1 MTAQVVARLCML
13 AASATGL
20 SHQFPELC
28 RRQSSSSSKASGPL
42 TFGNDGTFKISVFED
57 LHFGENAWE
66 AWGPAADIKTVKV
79 MNKVLDDARPDLV
92 VLNGDLITGDNAYLQ
107 NATFVLD
114 QLVGPMVD
122 RGLPWAS
129 TYGNHDYQ
137 LNLTGS
143 DILARERQWPNSRT
157 QRMVPGRGSGI
168 TNYYLPVYA
177 PGGCAAGDDCAP
189 EVVLWFFDS
198 RGGFEY
204 MQTKPD
210 GSAAL
215 VGQQNWV
222 DDSVVEWFKST
233 NSDLNGRHGRDLPG
247 VAFVH
252 IPPRA
257 SRAVQSRGI
266 DPERN
271 PGINDDSPLSHQA
284 EGWCGDG
291 SQGGGEGCD
300 YGGQDAA
307 FMRAVAGSPGMI
319 GVFSGHDHGNSWC
332 ARWEGEAGEAAA
344 DGRGVNLC
352 FGQRTGYGG
361 YGTWIR
367 GSRQLVLTRDMLARG
382 ELDTS
387 IRLES
392 GDVVGAVTLNST
404 YGDDRYPVTPDD
416 RT

>member
-1 MTAQVVARLCML
+1 MAAEVVAKFCIL
-13 AASATGL
+13 AVSLTGL
-20 SHQFPELC
+20 SEQSSALC
-28 RRQSSSSSKASGPL
+28 RRQSNNRASGPL
-42 TFGNDGTFKISVFED
+42 SFRSDGNFKISIFED

-79 MNKVLDDARPDLV
+79 INKVLDDAKPDLV
-92 VLNGDLITGDNAYLQ
+92 VLNGDLITGDNAYLE

-114 QLVGPMVD
+114 QLVKPMVD

-143 DILARERQWPNSRT
+143 DILAREKQWPNSRT
-157 QRMVPGRGSGI
+157 QKMVSDSNSGI
-168 TNYYLPVYA
+168 SNYYLPVY
-177 PGGCAAGDDCAP
+177 PSDCVKDDCTP

-198 RGGFEY
+198 RGGFQY

-210 GSAAL
+210 GSTAL

-222 DDSVVEWFKST
+222 DESVVDWFKSK
-233 NSDLNGRHGRDLPG
+233 NSDLNKQHNKDIPG

-252 IPPRA
+252 IPPKA
-257 SRAVQSRGI
+257 SKAIQAQGI
-266 DPERN
+266 DPEKN

-284 EGWCGDG
+284 ERWCKDG
-291 SQGGGEGCD
+291 SQKDSCD
-300 YGGQDAA
+300 YGGQDVA
-307 FMRAVAGSPGMI
+307 FMKAVSESPGMI

-332 ARWEGEAGEAAA
+332 TKWKGKVGDVAV
-344 DGRGVNLC
+344 DGKGVNLC

-392 GDVVGAVTLNST
+392 GDVVGSVTLNST
-404 YGDDRYPVTPDD
+404 YGDDKYPVTPDD